1 MKEKITTHI
10 AQLFADAPENRQ
22 VNDLR
27 EELLANSLSK
37 YDDLID
43 QGISSEEA
51 YRNVISG
58 IGDISGLLSQLR
70 AQKIMD
76 PILIEKSRIRSAV
89 LVSIAVLL
97 FIISPLAVIVFDGS
111 KLGLVIFFF
120 AIALGVSLL
129 IFNSMTKLR
138 YIKDEESFVEEFRE
152 WQVENRQKKSVR
164 SAISAIL
171 WPLIVVAYF
180 FISFFFGQWH
190 ISWLI
195 FIIGVWL
202 EGVISLIFQLR
213 MGDRK

>member
-195 FIIGVWL
+195 FIIGVCL

>member
-152 WQVENRQKKSVR
+152 WQVESRQKKSVR

-195 FIIGVWL
+195 FIIGVCL

>member
-70 AQKIMD
+70 A
-76 PILIEKSRIRSAV
+76 
-89 LVSIAVLL
+89 
-97 FIISPLAVIVFDGS
+97 
-111 KLGLVIFFF
+111 
-120 AIALGVSLL
+120 
-129 IFNSMTKLR
+129 
-138 YIKDEESFVEEFRE
+138 
-152 WQVENRQKKSVR
+152 
-164 SAISAIL
+164 
-171 WPLIVVAYF
+171 
-180 FISFFFGQWH
+180 
-190 ISWLI
+190 
-195 FIIGVWL
+195 
-202 EGVISLIFQLR
+202 
-213 MGDRK
+213 

>member
-120 AIALGVSLL
+120 AIALGVSVL

-195 FIIGVWL
+195 FIIGVCL

>member
-43 QGISSEEA
+43 QGISPEEA

-152 WQVENRQKKSVR
+152 WQVENRQKKPVR

-195 FIIGVWL
+195 FIIGVCL